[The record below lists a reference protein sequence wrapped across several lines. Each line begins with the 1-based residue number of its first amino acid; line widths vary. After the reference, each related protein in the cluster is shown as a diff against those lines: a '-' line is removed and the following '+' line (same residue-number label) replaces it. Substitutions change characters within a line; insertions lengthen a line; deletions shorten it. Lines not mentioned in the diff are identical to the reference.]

1 MVIVDGK
8 LTWGFER
15 GDITFACPGRIAIQ
29 VALTAADTKKEGFRT
44 EQTSVESMSQLPP
57 GEHPGDNLSSP
68 ARQVPSRLHTVR
80 TELGTTANRG
90 SFTFA
95 TEFLTDSRHV
105 PLLADR

>member
-44 EQTSVESMSQLPP
+44 ERVLNRCHSFHPESIQ
-57 GEHPGDNLSSP
+57 
-68 ARQVPSRLHTVR
+68 A
-80 TELGTTANRG
+80 TT
-90 SFTFA
+90 
-95 TEFLTDSRHV
+95 
-105 PLLADR
+105 